1 MIREKRINEVMDK
14 FFTALK
20 DQKDY
25 KIESTGLTYF
35 MTLDLIKAA
44 CEESIK
50 KNPDKFENL
59 CSDEFSKLIPLFKKV
74 LDDGDIKKSEINE
87 IYTFRPGLKTLAN
100 PMMHIYILVH
110 FAKFSQSHQS

>member
-20 DQKDY
+20 DQEDY

-35 MTLDLIKAA
+35 MTLELIKAA

-59 CSDEFSKLIPLFKKV
+59 CSWFVSAAMYLLNDIDELEQIDLQ
-74 LDDGDIKKSEINE
+74 IRN
-87 IYTFRPGLKTLAN
+87 A
-100 PMMHIYILVH
+100 
-110 FAKFSQSHQS
+110 Q